1 MKGGQSIVFVLCSSK
16 ARDIIGFD
24 LGFTGGGG
32 SVSSGTSRQK
42 HALLP
47 KDLVVQK
54 THSIDL
60 GLTKACAHN
69 NSLKARG
76 SQIAVFNKDQKIY
89 DYRIYIHY
97 LVTVHT
103 VRKVRCC
110 EAVTVE

>member
-24 LGFTGGGG
+24 LGFTRGGGF
-32 SVSSGTSRQK
+32 VSSRTRRQK
-42 HALLP
+42 HVLLP

-69 NSLKARG
+69 NSLRARG
-76 SQIAVFNKDQKIY
+76 SQIAVFNKVQKSVSTGSTY
-89 DYRIYIHY
+89 STCVM
-97 LVTVHT
+97 VTVPVHST
-103 VRKVRCC
+103 CNLG
-110 EAVTVE
+110 T